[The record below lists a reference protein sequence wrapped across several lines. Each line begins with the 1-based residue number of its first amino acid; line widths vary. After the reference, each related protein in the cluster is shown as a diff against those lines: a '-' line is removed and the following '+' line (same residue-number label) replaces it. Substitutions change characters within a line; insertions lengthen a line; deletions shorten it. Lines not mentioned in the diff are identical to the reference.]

1 MKNTTKKK
9 PPRKILGRYPGR
21 TMNRIGSAIA
31 GAWIGLNLI
40 QLVWPEPDLIGNGY
54 LQKQELRKIPLP
66 SNKVAI
72 LAIITKEGK
81 YKNSVLDKVI
91 LVLFSKDEIINIST
105 IQNNL
110 LYELISSKKNNND
123 IEINLERSYKE
134 IFEMIGI
141 NNKTAKRYMMLNKE
155 SLNRFR
161 NKVKSNF
168 SISAKSSDMEMNRY
182 ISESINA
189 YLKGIKKISKLKENY
204 NSFRQEVATNINEDE
219 FLSLTASIIR
229 NKHKQIKIKSFVFND
244 KGT

>member
-1 MKNTTKKK
+1 
-9 PPRKILGRYPGR
+9 
-21 TMNRIGSAIA
+21 
-31 GAWIGLNLI
+31 
-40 QLVWPEPDLIGNGY
+40 
-54 LQKQELRKIPLP
+54 
-66 SNKVAI
+66 
-72 LAIITKEGK
+72 
-81 YKNSVLDKVI
+81 
-91 LVLFSKDEIINIST
+91 SKDEIINIST